1 MDGKI
6 ILRAFRPPQ
15 RPRACKPARRQ
26 EPPEQNRD
34 GHQTAMGNRIS
45 RPWREVHNL
54 KKPKTDRE
62 EAWKARTGLL
72 LMFQSRKRV
81 KIGSRLEKNPIR
93 RNGRRSS
100 FGVVIFTG

>member
-1 MDGKI
+1 MSFDW
-6 ILRAFRPPQ
+6 

-26 EPPEQNRD
+26 EPPEQNQD
-34 GHQTAMGNRIS
+34 GHQTVIENRIS
-45 RPWREVHNL
+45 RPRREVHNL

-62 EAWKARTGLL
+62 EAWKAQPGLL
-72 LMFQSRKRV
+72 LMFQSPKRV
-81 KIGSRLEKNPIR
+81 KIESRLEKNQIR